1 MDAFHRIVS
10 GQALTR
16 GQLVGAGVFVAIWF
30 LMDVIQ
36 FADMVVGW
44 IDVIQLAGTVI
55 GWFR

>member
-44 IDVIQLAGTVI
+44 
-55 GWFR
+55 FR